1 MYIRLHCE
9 DITGKSFSQENTV
22 TVSVDVE
29 PTFLGVGPYHLVV
42 GMNNRAWIY
51 SLGEDSAMLLRDR
64 EYLGTIT
71 SVRVNGDY
79 ASVLYEGKIQFHLV
93 S

>member
-1 MYIRLHCE
+1 M
-9 DITGKSFSQENTV
+9 
-22 TVSVDVE
+22 DVE
-29 PTFLGVGPYHLVV
+29 PSFLGVGPYHLMA

-51 SLGEDSAMLLRDR
+51 SLTEDSAVYVRDR

-71 SVRVNGDY
+71 SVHVNSDY

-93 S
+93 SFIFVYYRYSEYELFSLLYIGK

>member
-1 MYIRLHCE
+1 M
-9 DITGKSFSQENTV
+9 

-93 S
+93 CGVM

>member
-1 MYIRLHCE
+1 M
-9 DITGKSFSQENTV
+9 
-22 TVSVDVE
+22 SVDVE
-29 PTFLGVGPYHLVV
+29 PTFLGIGPYHLVV

-64 EYLGTIT
+64 EYLGTVT

-93 S
+93 CQEM